1 MEDEQII
8 ELYWERNELAITKTA
23 DKYGSFLMYL
33 AMNILS
39 VHEDAEECVNDTYE
53 KAWNSIPPERP
64 QFLRA
69 WLGKITR
76 NAALNVWNRNH
87 AGKRYNGMGV
97 VFDELADCI
106 PDARNVEQQIEA
118 AELGAMI
125 SRWLKTLKEEERA
138 LFVRR
143 YWNGESL
150 EYLAGEFRM
159 RPSQLAQKM
168 YRLRKQLK
176 KTLEQEGVVL

>member
-64 QFLRA
+64 RYFRA

-76 NAALNVWNRNH
+76 NTALNVWHRNH
-87 AGKRYNGMGV
+87 AEKRYNGLDV

-106 PDARNVEQQIEA
+106 PDARNVEQHIEA

-125 SRWLKTLKEEERA
+125 SKWLETLKPEERA
-138 LFVRR
+138 LFIRR

-150 EYLAGEFRM
+150 EQLAGEFRM
-159 RPSQLAQKM
+159 RPNQLAQRM
-168 YRLRKQLK
+168 YRLRNQLK
-176 KTLEQEGVVL
+176 KTLEKEGVVL